1 MNPIPIRSRTP
12 RHRLERR
19 HHPRHR
25 RRARSALRRVSTWA
39 PLIAMVSLVAILLLV
54 GPASAMPS
62 EHLRSLNST
71 PALTTVI
78 PNPPTVND
86 LPTVIRNARNWF
98 IGILS
103 AVMLFFF
110 TLGAARYIA
119 AGSDPSETERAKGL
133 MKGSV
138 LGYVLGMMASVVLAI
153 VQQIIGV

>member
-1 MNPIPIRSRTP
+1 MSSSPIRATPSRWQP
-12 RHRLERR
+12 LNGRHRAR
-19 HHPRHR
+19 PRCSSCFM
-25 RRARSALRRVSTWA
+25 RRALPRILAITVISVV
-39 PLIAMVSLVAILLLV
+39 LIVVLV
-54 GPASAMPS
+54 GSATASDVHALHS
-62 EHLRSLNST
+62 EPVR
-71 PALTTVI
+71 ATTVI
-78 PNPPTVND
+78 PDPPAVND

-138 LGYVLGMMASVVLAI
+138 LGYALGMMASVVLAI
-153 VQQIIGV
+153 VQQIIGVK